1 MAKQIKTI
9 LLIVPRN
16 AAYLIEESGNI
27 NFGKIFPLGIA
38 YVAGALERAGY
49 SVKVLDAAA
58 EGYDQQIKIDDEHIR
73 VGLSDDQVLE
83 RIKQISP
90 DMVGISNLFSMQINE
105 AQAIARLV
113 KQVNPAIVTVM
124 GGANPSVLPEKVM
137 ENACVDFV
145 VLGEGEKTMVELVA
159 KLNEQAGLAG
169 QPAIGFRLPNGE
181 IQVNRQMNHIENID
195 EIPFPAYHLFNI
207 ESYFGAMAVHG
218 KRETERFMPIIT
230 SRGCPMGC
238 TFCTAHNVWGKK
250 YRARSPENVVRE
262 LQFLK
267 EKYGI
272 EEIIFEDDNIT
283 LDKARAEKLF
293 DMMVAENLRLLWT
306 VPNGIALFTVDENL
320 LSKMKRSG
328 CYKVNFAVESG
339 CQRVLDQVIKKPL
352 NLANLSQLI
361 KYARNI
367 GLQVGAFFIVGLP
380 GETLDEIR
388 ESFRYMRR
396 HKLFMANISVAMPL
410 PGSELY
416 KQVIDNNY
424 FVNAT
429 AGRDLISLHPR
440 SFLIQTP
447 DWTSEQ
453 LHTLLRY
460 ETAKTKIYILLTS
473 PRLLYDFIARNGIK
487 YIFYRIGYELKSL
500 WQGLGAKPGVAHQI
514 NDL

>member
-1 MAKQIKTI
+1 MAKEIKKI

-38 YVAGALERAGY
+38 YVAGALEQAGY
-49 SVKVLDAAA
+49 TVSVLDAAA
-58 EGYDQQIKIDDEHIR
+58 EGYDQQIKIDNEHVR
-73 VGLSDDQVLE
+73 VGLSDDQVIA
-83 RIKQISP
+83 RIKQANP

-113 KQVNPAIVTVM
+113 KRVSPEIVTVM

-137 ENACVDFV
+137 ENDCVDFV
-145 VLGEGEKTMVELVA
+145 VIGEGEKTMVELVA
-159 KLNEQAGLAG
+159 RLNKQEALVD
-169 QPAIGFRLPNGE
+169 QPAIGFRLSNNA
-181 IQVNRQMNHIENID
+181 IQINRQMNYTENID
-195 EIPFPAYHLFNI
+195 DIPFPAHHLFDI
-207 ESYFGAMAVHG
+207 ENYFGAMAVHG
-218 KRETERFMPIIT
+218 RRETERFMPVIT
-230 SRGCPMGC
+230 SRGCPMKC

-250 YRARSPENVVRE
+250 YRARSPERVVAE
-262 LQFLK
+262 LKLLK
-267 EKYGI
+267 EKYGVR
-272 EEIIFEDDNIT
+272 EIIFEDDNIT
-283 LDKARAEKLF
+283 LDKARAEKIF
-293 DMMVAENLRLLWT
+293 DLMVAENLELLWT

-320 LSKMKRSG
+320 LNKMKSSG

-339 CQRVLDQVIKKPL
+339 SQRVLDQVIKKPL
-352 NLANLSQLI
+352 NLTKLTPLI

-380 GETLDEIR
+380 GETLNEIR

-416 KQVIDNNY
+416 KQVIDNHY
-424 FVNAT
+424 FINDT
-429 AGRDLISLHPR
+429 AVRDLISLHPR

-453 LHTLLRY
+453 LHALLRY
-460 ETAKTKIYILLTS
+460 ETAKTKIYIILTS
-473 PRLLYDFIARNGIK
+473 PSLLYDFITRNGIK

-500 WQGLGAKPGVAHQI
+500 WQGFGAKKTQLAK
-514 NDL
+514 